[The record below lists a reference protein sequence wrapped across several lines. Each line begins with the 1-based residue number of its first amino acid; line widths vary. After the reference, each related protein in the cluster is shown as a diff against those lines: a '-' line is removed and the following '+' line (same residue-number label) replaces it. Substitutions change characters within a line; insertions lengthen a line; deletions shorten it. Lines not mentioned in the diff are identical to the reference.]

1 MRPAEYLAASYMY
14 SIWKDMGDYPLD
26 KSKVS
31 SYGSLSNAEM
41 FEAVLNDRRHKQ
53 RHNRLWRYSK
63 KVENAEGWKQED
75 WFGYSNDYNYPWIYH
90 SKLGWLYTS
99 GASQKNF
106 WAHNDK
112 LGWLWVSTSAYPHVF
127 SAADGAW
134 IYFDT
139 EGPQNS
145 NSRAKSNSGVYYYS
159 YKYRGWS
166 KL

>member
-1 MRPAEYLAASYMY
+1 
-14 SIWKDMGDYPLD
+14 MGEYPLD
-26 KSKVS
+26 NSKVS

-41 FEAVLNDRRHKQ
+41 FQAVLNDRRHKQ

-75 WFGYSNDYNYPWIYH
+75 WFGYFNDYNYPWIYH

-106 WAHNDK
+106 WAHNDR
-112 LGWLWVSTSAYPHVF
+112 LGWLWVSTNAYPHVF

-134 IYFDT
+134 LYFDT
-139 EGPQNS
+139 DGPQNS
-145 NSRAKSNSGVYYYS
+145 SSRAKSNSGVYYYS